1 MYYLLSNVTKI
12 VYVEVKLQINSNP
25 KLDVKKSWVEPW
37 NTTAFYWM
45 HEDADEGYGLR
56 YGRLSNVDGLGM
68 EMKAAALSCG
78 TTGYPSCRSG
88 SRFSYYYGRVF
99 NVNSGGLADVY
110 VDVSYVGGF
119 NIAPEST
126 YGKGNYVAKL
136 DVIVTTKGEQFTY
149 FHTLQ
154 HKEV

>member
-12 VYVEVKLQINSNP
+12 VYVEVKLHSINSNP

-78 TTGYPSCRSG
+78 TTGYPS
-88 SRFSYYYGRVF
+88 
-99 NVNSGGLADVY
+99 
-110 VDVSYVGGF
+110 
-119 NIAPEST
+119 
-126 YGKGNYVAKL
+126 
-136 DVIVTTKGEQFTY
+136 
-149 FHTLQ
+149 
-154 HKEV
+154 